1 MEKIRTKIN
10 EKWVDEDG
18 ILHIK
23 ALGGVL
29 IDLPSL
35 KEDDA
40 VNPQLTGGKKVL
52 ALYDGRASFDITPDA
67 QAYVRS
73 GILNKSRIATA
84 VVTNQSLLIIIVN
97 FMNVFGKPESPLR
110 MFRDEKEAMKWLHS
124 FRVN

>member
-1 MEKIRTKIN
+1 MHKIRTKIN
-10 EKWVDEDG
+10 EKWMDEDG

-23 ALGGVL
+23 AIDGVL

-52 ALYDGRASFDITPDA
+52 AFYDGRANFMITPEA
-67 QAYVRS
+67 RRYVRS

-84 VVTNQSLLIIIVN
+84 VVTNKLFLVLLVN
-97 FMNVFGKPESPLR
+97 FINNFGKPKSPLR
-110 MFRDEKEAMKWLHS
+110 MFRNEKEAMKWLRG
-124 FRVN
+124 FKIN